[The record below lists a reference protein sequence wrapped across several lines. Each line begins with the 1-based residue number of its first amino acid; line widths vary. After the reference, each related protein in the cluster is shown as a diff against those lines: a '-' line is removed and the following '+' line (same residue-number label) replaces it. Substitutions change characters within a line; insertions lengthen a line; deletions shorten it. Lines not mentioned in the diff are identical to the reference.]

1 MWASGFVLNVN
12 SCRTN
17 GSLNHVKLQTEEN
30 REVSFI
36 WIDFFQK
43 ITAISDSFNKKM
55 SHQIIISEKEISCDF
70 FGIFWQ
76 ANGLLISPKYT
87 KIDISGLFVNCS

>member
-12 SCRTN
+12 ACRTN
-17 GSLNHVKLQTEEN
+17 GLNHVKLQTEEN

-43 ITAISDSFNKKM
+43 ITPISDYVNKKM
-55 SHQIIISEKEISCDF
+55 SHQIIISGKEISCDF

-76 ANGLLISPKYT
+76 ANGLLMSPKHA
-87 KIDISGLFVNCS
+87 KIDISGLFVNCP

>member
-36 WIDFFQK
+36 WFDFFQK
-43 ITAISDSFNKKM
+43 NNSNKR
-55 SHQIIISEKEISCDF
+55 F
-70 FGIFWQ
+70 F
-76 ANGLLISPKYT
+76 
-87 KIDISGLFVNCS
+87 

>member
-30 REVSFI
+30 REVSLI
-36 WIDFFQK
+36 WFDFFQK

-55 SHQIIISEKEISCDF
+55 SHQIIISEKKISCDF

-87 KIDISGLFVNCS
+87 KIDISGLFVNCP

>member
-30 REVSFI
+30 REVSLI
-36 WIDFFQK
+36 WFDFFQK

-70 FGIFWQ
+70 FGFF
-76 ANGLLISPKYT
+76 GK
-87 KIDISGLFVNCS
+87 